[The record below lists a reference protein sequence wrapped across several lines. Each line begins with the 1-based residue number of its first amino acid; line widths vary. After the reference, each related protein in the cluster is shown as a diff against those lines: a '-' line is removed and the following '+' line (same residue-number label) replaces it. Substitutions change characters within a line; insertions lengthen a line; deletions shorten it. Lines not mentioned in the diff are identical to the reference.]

1 VSIGDD
7 NSQPAVRPWAED
19 VKTAKKNK
27 AVNDSLRRATKRGEL
42 PPVESKGSPNKPMN
56 DALRTAFGY
65 APPAKPSEDDD
76 D

>member
-27 AVNDSLRRATKRGEL
+27 PVNDSLRRAIKRGEL
-42 PPVESKGSPNKPMN
+42 PAVESKGNPNRPMN
-56 DALRTAFGY
+56 DALRSAFGY
-65 APPAKPSEDDD
+65 GPAKPDEDDD
-76 D
+76 ED